1 MSSLFSWNSPVP
13 ALLPTQASVEMSL
26 PQSFVTCAIVQRLS
40 LHYSSYLCS
49 VLLIPISFQ
58 LWKKAGVSVLFHLYP
73 STEPSSWHTV
83 CAK

>member
-1 MSSLFSWNSPVP
+1 MSCLFFWNSPVP
-13 ALLPTQASVEMSL
+13 ALLPTQASAEMSL
-26 PQSFVTCAIVQRLS
+26 PQSFVTCAIAQHLS
-40 LHYSSYLCS
+40 LHYSYLCS